1 MGSVLLAVREMRR
14 AKGRFG
20 LLTGAVGIL
29 VFLVVFQQALLD
41 GLVTEFVGAIR
52 NQSADVLVYGS
63 DARLNLQGS
72 VVGAD
77 TQARVAAVEGVAA
90 AGPLGVATITVRAGG
105 ELRDATLIGHEVGG
119 PGQPAQ
125 LAAGRRPAAAGEAV
139 ANVGDDDEGFGIGQL
154 VIVQPG
160 GRTIE
165 IVGTAREVAF
175 SVSPTLFTSYE
186 TYEAVRISTNPDA
199 RGVLPSAI
207 AVTVGDGFTPAEVA
221 GRINEQVA
229 GVEAADRT
237 RAAEEAPGVA
247 SVSQS
252 FGVILLLAY
261 VVAVIVIGFF
271 FLILTVQKRATLTL
285 LRAVGV
291 PAGRLVGAL
300 AAQVVVVLAG
310 GIALGTALAALALA
324 SPGSGIDAR
333 VEPAALATTTV
344 ALLVLAALGCAA
356 AARRIVRLDPA
367 AATLPGAGTR

>member
-52 NQSADVLVYGS
+52 NQSADVLVYGA

-72 VVGAD
+72 VVGAG
-77 TQARVAAVEGVAA
+77 TEAEVAAVEGVAA
-90 AGPLGVATITVRAGG
+90 AGPLGVATVTVQAGG
-105 ELRDATLIGHEVGG
+105 ELRDATLIGHALGG
-119 PGQPAQ
+119 PGQPAR
-125 LAAGRRPAAAGEAV
+125 LAAGRRPASYGEAI
-139 ANVGDDDEGFGIGQL
+139 ANVGDGDEGFGIGRR
-154 VIVQPG
+154 VVVQPG
-160 GRTIE
+160 GRTVE

-175 SVSPTLFTSYE
+175 SVTPTLFTSYA

-207 AVTVGDGFTPAEVA
+207 AVTVDEGAAPTEVA
-221 GRINEQVA
+221 RRIEDQVA
-229 GVEAADRT
+229 GVEAA
-237 RAAEEAPGVA
+237 RARSAEEAPGVA

-291 PAGRLVGAL
+291 PAARLVGAL
-300 AAQVVVVLAG
+300 AAQVAAVLAG
-310 GIALGTALAALALA
+310 GIAVGTTLAALALA

-344 ALLVLAALGCAA
+344 ALLALAAVGCAA

-367 AATLPGAGTR
+367 AATLPGAGAR